1 MFQDEACF
9 GRISDIRRC
18 WAPKPLRPLCQA
30 MLSREYA
37 YAYAA
42 VDVQTG
48 QLDTLVLPHVNTP
61 CMQVFLDELAHR
73 YPHDNL
79 ILVLDGAGWHR
90 SKTLTVPSNL
100 LLLPLPAYAPELNPV
115 EHVWDDL
122 REKQFHHRVFPHF
135 VAL

>member
-48 QLDTLVLPHVNTP
+48 QLDTLETVAKFPKLGQRRDAIHDYQYTFPLFK
-61 CMQVFLDELAHR
+61 VF
-73 YPHDNL
+73 
-79 ILVLDGAGWHR
+79 
-90 SKTLTVPSNL
+90 
-100 LLLPLPAYAPELNPV
+100 
-115 EHVWDDL
+115 
-122 REKQFHHRVFPHF
+122 
-135 VAL
+135 